1 MKKII
6 DNKEADIFELK
17 AKKDDI
23 IEIILIENAKIVD
36 KKTQKEYFN
45 SNFMLIRNRKNVF
58 RILDLDSNI
67 DITNIFK
74 RFELVYSKKTTEKVV
89 FRGQ

>member
-36 KKTQKEYFN
+36 KKTEKEYFN

-74 RFELVYSKKTTEKVV
+74 RFELVYNKKTTESVV

>member
-1 MKKII
+1 MIKVKT
-6 DNKEADIFELK
+6 D
-17 AKKDDI
+17 KKDI
-23 IEIILIENAKIVD
+23 MEIILIENAKIVD
-36 KKTQKEYFN
+36 TKTQKEYFN
-45 SNFMLIRNRKNVF
+45 SNFMIIRNRKNVM

-74 RFELVYSKKTTEKVV
+74 RFELVYNKKTTESVV

>member
-1 MKKII
+1 MKKVI
-6 DNKEADIFELK
+6 DNKKVDIFELK

-36 KKTQKEYFN
+36 KKTEKEYFN

>member
-1 MKKII
+1 
-6 DNKEADIFELK
+6 
-17 AKKDDI
+17 
-23 IEIILIENAKIVD
+23 
-36 KKTQKEYFN
+36 
-45 SNFMLIRNRKNVF
+45 MLIRNRKNVF

>member
-1 MKKII
+1 MKKVI

-36 KKTQKEYFN
+36 KKTEKEYFN

>member
-1 MKKII
+1 MKKVI
-6 DNKEADIFELK
+6 DNKEVDVFEVKAD
-17 AKKDDI
+17 KKDI
-23 IEIILIENAKIVD
+23 IEIILVENAKIVD
-36 KKTQKEYFN
+36 IKTKKEYFN
-45 SNFMLIRNRKNVF
+45 SNFMIIRNRKNVM
-58 RILDLDSNI
+58 RILDLDSSI

>member
-1 MKKII
+1 MKKVI
-6 DNKEADIFELK
+6 DNNEVDVFEVK
-17 AKKDDI
+17 TDKKDI
-23 IEIILIENAKIVD
+23 MEIILIENAKIVD
-36 KKTQKEYFN
+36 TKTQKEYFN
-45 SNFMLIRNRKNVF
+45 SNFMIIRNRKNVM

-74 RFELVYSKKTTEKVV
+74 RFELVYSKKTTESVV

>member
-1 MKKII
+1 MKKVI
-6 DNKEADIFELK
+6 DNKEVDVFEVK
-17 AKKDDI
+17 TDKKDI
-23 IEIILIENAKIVD
+23 MEIILIENAKIVD
-36 KKTQKEYFN
+36 TKTQKEYFN
-45 SNFMLIRNRKNVF
+45 SNFMIIRNRKNVM

-74 RFELVYSKKTTEKVV
+74 RFELVYNKKTTESVV